1 MENWKDNVSFVLV
14 EPKESGNI
22 GASAR
27 AIKNMGFMNLCMV
40 NPPSQLT
47 DEARWFACN
56 ALDVLESARSYPD
69 FKSAIADKAIVVG
82 TSRRTGKRRGM
93 ILPLEQGAK
102 KIIERAKAG
111 KVAILFGREAKGLLN
126 EEVDECGLLLT
137 IPTSKEHRS
146 LNLSQAVIIVAY
158 ELLKAGY
165 ADDKEAK
172 GETDQTKGQG
182 RMDIQNVNLPSNTHK
197 DSATDL
203 PKFPSPLR
211 GDGVGGGVQQWS
223 LHPPLNPLP
232 SREGTT
238 NGKSANSKSL
248 EEQRAAEKRRTRNS
262 RQKPSPRMFE
272 SGEFGTQLVSY
283 EEISTLYN
291 RMTETLKLLEY
302 IPRGDRDLEAKIMQN
317 LKHFIARAGL
327 TEWELNMLHGILTQ
341 IEKKVKS

>member
-1 MENWKDNVSFVLV
+1 MKNWKDNVSFVLV

-27 AIKNMGFMNLCMV
+27 AIKNMGFMNLCLV
-40 NPPSQLT
+40 NPPELLT

-56 ALDVLESARSYPD
+56 ALEVLESAQSYPD
-69 FKSAIADKAIVVG
+69 VKSAIKDKAIVVG

-93 ILPLEQGAK
+93 ILPVEQGAK
-102 KIIERAKAG
+102 QIIERAKSG
-111 KVAILFGREAKGLLN
+111 KVAILFGREDKGLLN

-146 LNLSQAVIIVAY
+146 LNLAQAVLIVAY

-165 ADDKEAK
+165 ES
-172 GETDQTKGQG
+172 QG
-182 RMDIQNVNLPSNTHK
+182 S
-197 DSATDL
+197 
-203 PKFPSPLR
+203 
-211 GDGVGGGVQQWS
+211 GVGVQ
-223 LHPPLNPLP
+223 
-232 SREGTT
+232 G
-238 NGKSANSKSL
+238 SADK
-248 EEQRAAEKRRTRNS
+248 KRTRNS

-283 EEISTLYN
+283 EKIGALYN

-317 LKHFIARAGL
+317 LKHFIARSGL
-327 TEWELNMLHGILTQ
+327 TDWELNMMHGILSQ
-341 IEKKVKS
+341 IEKKVK

>member
-1 MENWKDNVSFVLV
+1 MVNWKDNVSFVLV

-56 ALDVLESARSYPD
+56 ALDVLETARSYPD
-69 FKSAIADKAIVVG
+69 FRSAIADKAIVVG

-146 LNLSQAVIIVAY
+146 LNLAQAVLIVAY

-165 ADDKEAK
+165 ESQ
-172 GETDQTKGQG
+172 E
-182 RMDIQNVNLPSNTHK
+182 S
-197 DSATDL
+197 
-203 PKFPSPLR
+203 
-211 GDGVGGGVQQWS
+211 GVGDQG
-223 LHPPLNPLP
+223 L
-232 SREGTT
+232 
-238 NGKSANSKSL
+238 
-248 EEQRAAEKRRTRNS
+248 AEKSRTRNS
-262 RQKPSPRMFE
+262 RKKPSPRMME

-283 EEISTLYN
+283 EEIHTLYD
-291 RMTETLKLLEY
+291 RMAEILKLLEY
-302 IPRGDRDLEAKIMQN
+302 IPRGDRDIEAKIMQN

-327 TEWELNMLHGILTQ
+327 TDWELNMLHGILSQ
-341 IEKKVKS
+341 IEKKAKN

>member
-40 NPPSQLT
+40 NPPAQLT

-56 ALDVLESARSYPD
+56 ALDVLESAQSYPD
-69 FKSAIADKAIVVG
+69 FKSAIADKSIVVG

-146 LNLSQAVIIVAY
+146 LNLSQAVVIVAY

-165 ADDKEAK
+165 ESQGSGVRDQGLAK
-172 GETDQTKGQG
+172 K
-182 RMDIQNVNLPSNTHK
+182 
-197 DSATDL
+197 
-203 PKFPSPLR
+203 R
-211 GDGVGGGVQQWS
+211 G
-223 LHPPLNPLP
+223 
-232 SREGTT
+232 
-238 NGKSANSKSL
+238 A
-248 EEQRAAEKRRTRNS
+248 RNS

-272 SGEFGTQLVSY
+272 SGEFGTQLVTY

-317 LKHFIARAGL
+317 LKHFIARSGL
-327 TEWELNMLHGILTQ
+327 TDWELNMIHGILTQ
-341 IEKKVKS
+341 IEKKVKN

>member
-1 MENWKDNVSFVLV
+1 MENWKENVSFILV

-27 AIKNMGFMNLCMV
+27 AIKNMGFMNLCLV

-56 ALDVLESARSYPD
+56 ALDVLESAQSYPD

-93 ILPLEQGAK
+93 ILPLVQGAK
-102 KIIERAKAG
+102 KIIERAKSG

-146 LNLSQAVIIVAY
+146 LNLSQAVLIVAY

-165 ADDKEAK
+165 AEKAEGEGQKAK
-172 GETDQTKGQG
+172 GETDKAKGKVRRQ
-182 RMDIQNVNLPSNTHK
+182 
-197 DSATDL
+197 
-203 PKFPSPLR
+203 R
-211 GDGVGGGVQQWS
+211 GG
-223 LHPPLNPLP
+223 N
-232 SREGTT
+232 
-238 NGKSANSKSL
+238 
-248 EEQRAAEKRRTRNS
+248 
-262 RQKPSPRMFE
+262 QKPSPRMME
-272 SGEFGTQLVSY
+272 SGEFGTQLVTY
-283 EEISTLYN
+283 EEISALYT

-317 LKHFIARAGL
+317 LKHFIARSGL
-327 TEWELNMLHGILTQ
+327 TDWELNMMHGILTQ
-341 IEKKVKS
+341 IEKKVKN

>member
-1 MENWKDNVSFVLV
+1 MENWKENVSFVLV

-56 ALDVLESARSYPD
+56 ALDVLDSAQSYPD
-69 FKSAIADKAIVVG
+69 FKSAIADKTIVVG

-102 KIIERAKAG
+102 KIVERAKAG

-146 LNLSQAVIIVAY
+146 LNLSQAVLIVAY

-165 ADDKEAK
+165 AEKAESKEQSETAK
-172 GETDQTKGQG
+172 GEGLKAKGLGETDKAKGKG
-182 RMDIQNVNLPSNTHK
+182 RRQ
-197 DSATDL
+197 
-203 PKFPSPLR
+203 R
-211 GDGVGGGVQQWS
+211 GEKQQ
-223 LHPPLNPLP
+223 
-232 SREGTT
+232 
-238 NGKSANSKSL
+238 
-248 EEQRAAEKRRTRNS
+248 
-262 RQKPSPRMFE
+262 PSPRMME

-317 LKHFIARAGL
+317 LKHFIARSGL
-327 TEWELNMLHGILTQ
+327 TDWELNMLHGILTQ
-341 IEKKVKS
+341 IEKKVTI

>member
-1 MENWKDNVSFVLV
+1 MENWKENVSFVLV

-27 AIKNMGFMNLCMV
+27 AIKNMGFMNLSLV

-56 ALDVLESARSYPD
+56 ALDVLESAQTYPD
-69 FKSAIADKAIVVG
+69 FRSAVADKAIVVG

-146 LNLSQAVIIVAY
+146 LNLSQAVMIVAY

-165 ADDKEAK
+165 ESQGSVNSVNKEFISK
-172 GETDQTKGQG
+172 TPSPSPSGGEG
-182 RMDIQNVNLPSNTHK
+182 NNT
-197 DSATDL
+197 A
-203 PKFPSPLR
+203 PPLR
-211 GDGVGGGVQQWS
+211 GGDEGEGGVCD
-223 LHPPLNPLP
+223 L
-232 SREGTT
+232 T
-238 NGKSANSKSL
+238 NDRLSN
-248 EEQRAAEKRRTRNS
+248 KRRTRNS

-272 SGEFGTQLVSY
+272 SGEYGTQLVSY
-283 EEISTLYN
+283 EEISTLYS
-291 RMTETLKLLEY
+291 RMTEILKLLEY

-317 LKHFIARAGL
+317 LKHFIARSGL

-341 IEKKVKS
+341 IEKKVKQHSIYPAPL

>member
-40 NPPSQLT
+40 NPPPQLT

-56 ALDVLESARSYPD
+56 ALDVLESAQTYPD

-93 ILPLEQGAK
+93 ILPLEQGARN
-102 KIIERAKAG
+102 IIERAKSG

-146 LNLSQAVIIVAY
+146 LNLSQAVMIVAY

-165 ADDKEAK
+165 ESQGSGAERQ
-172 GETDQTKGQG
+172 GLGSRGQG
-182 RMDIQNVNLPSNTHK
+182 
-197 DSATDL
+197 
-203 PKFPSPLR
+203 
-211 GDGVGGGVQQWS
+211 VG
-223 LHPPLNPLP
+223 
-232 SREGTT
+232 
-238 NGKSANSKSL
+238 
-248 EEQRAAEKRRTRNS
+248 EKQTRKKEK
-262 RQKPSPRMFE
+262 QTPRMME

-283 EEISTLYN
+283 EEISALYS

-317 LKHFIARAGL
+317 LKHFIARSGL
-327 TEWELNMLHGILTQ
+327 TDWELNMIHGILTQ

>member
-56 ALDVLESARSYPD
+56 ALDVLETARSYPD
-69 FKSAIADKAIVVG
+69 FKSAIADKSIVVG

-93 ILPLEQGAK
+93 ILPLEQGAR
-102 KIIERAKAG
+102 KIIEKAKAG

-146 LNLSQAVIIVAY
+146 LNLSQAVMIVAY

-165 ADDKEAK
+165 EEKAKGEEHGEAAKGEGLKAK
-172 GETDQTKGQG
+172 GETDSKG
-182 RMDIQNVNLPSNTHK
+182 
-197 DSATDL
+197 
-203 PKFPSPLR
+203 
-211 GDGVGGGVQQWS
+211 
-223 LHPPLNPLP
+223 
-232 SREGTT
+232 
-238 NGKSANSKSL
+238 
-248 EEQRAAEKRRTRNS
+248 KRRRVRGEN
-262 RQKPSPRMFE
+262 QKPSPRMFE

-327 TEWELNMLHGILTQ
+327 TDWELNMIHGILTQ
-341 IEKKVKS
+341 IEKKVKN

>member
-27 AIKNMGFMNLCMV
+27 AIKNMGFMNLCLV
-40 NPPSQLT
+40 SPPSLLT

-69 FKSAIADKAIVVG
+69 VKSAIMDKAIVVG

-93 ILPLEQGAK
+93 ILPLEQGARN
-102 KIIERAKAG
+102 IIERAKSG
-111 KVAILFGREAKGLLN
+111 KIAILFGREDKGLLN

-146 LNLSQAVIIVAY
+146 LNLSQAVLIVAY

-165 ADDKEAK
+165 EEQAR
-172 GETDQTKGQG
+172 GKGQG
-182 RMDIQNVNLPSNTHK
+182 ATARGEGRKAK
-197 DSATDL
+197 DKKQT
-203 PKFPSPLR
+203 
-211 GDGVGGGVQQWS
+211 
-223 LHPPLNPLP
+223 
-232 SREGTT
+232 
-238 NGKSANSKSL
+238 
-248 EEQRAAEKRRTRNS
+248 
-262 RQKPSPRMFE
+262 PRMME

-283 EEISTLYN
+283 EEIGALYN

-317 LKHFIARAGL
+317 LKHFIARSGL
-327 TEWELNMLHGILTQ
+327 TDWELNMLHGILTQ
-341 IEKKVKS
+341 IEKKVKT

>member
-1 MENWKDNVSFVLV
+1 MANWKDNVSFVLV

-27 AIKNMGFMNLCMV
+27 AIKNMGFMNLCLV

-47 DEARWFACN
+47 NEARWFACN
-56 ALDVLESARSYPD
+56 ALDVLESAQSYPD
-69 FKSAIADKAIVVG
+69 FKSAISDKAIVVG

-93 ILPLEQGAK
+93 ILPLEQGAQ

-111 KVAILFGREAKGLLN
+111 KVAILFGREARGLLN

-146 LNLSQAVIIVAY
+146 LNLSQAVMIVAY

-165 ADDKEAK
+165 EEQARGKGQGVRAD
-172 GETDQTKGQG
+172 GETDKTKG
-182 RMDIQNVNLPSNTHK
+182 
-197 DSATDL
+197 
-203 PKFPSPLR
+203 
-211 GDGVGGGVQQWS
+211 
-223 LHPPLNPLP
+223 
-232 SREGTT
+232 
-238 NGKSANSKSL
+238 
-248 EEQRAAEKRRTRNS
+248 KRRRVRGEN
-262 RQKPSPRMFE
+262 QKPSPRMME

-327 TEWELNMLHGILTQ
+327 TEWELNMIHGILTQ
-341 IEKKVKS
+341 IEKKVKN

>member
-1 MENWKDNVSFVLV
+1 MENWKDNVSFILV

-27 AIKNMGFMNLCMV
+27 AIKNMGFMHLALV
-40 NPPSQLT
+40 NPPTELA

-56 ALDVLESARSYPD
+56 ALDVLESAQSYPD
-69 FKSAIADKAIVVG
+69 FKSAIADRAIVVG

-146 LNLSQAVIIVAY
+146 LNLAQAVLIVAY
-158 ELLKAGY
+158 ELLKAG
-165 ADDKEAK
+165 
-172 GETDQTKGQG
+172 
-182 RMDIQNVNLPSNTHK
+182 H
-197 DSATDL
+197 
-203 PKFPSPLR
+203 
-211 GDGVGGGVQQWS
+211 
-223 LHPPLNPLP
+223 
-232 SREGTT
+232 
-238 NGKSANSKSL
+238 
-248 EEQRAAEKRRTRNS
+248 EEQARGKEQGAKVEERKARDNK
-262 RQKPSPRMFE
+262 QKQTPRMME

-283 EEISTLYN
+283 EEISALYT

-317 LKHFIARAGL
+317 LKHFIARSGL
-327 TEWELNMLHGILTQ
+327 TDWELNMLHGILSQ
-341 IEKKVKS
+341 IEKKVKN

>member
-1 MENWKDNVSFVLV
+1 MENWKENVSFILV

-27 AIKNMGFMNLCMV
+27 AIKNMGFMNLCLV
-40 NPPSQLT
+40 NPPSLLT

-69 FKSAIADKAIVVG
+69 VKSAIRDKAIVVG

-93 ILPLEQGAK
+93 ILPLEQGARN
-102 KIIERAKAG
+102 IIERAKSG
-111 KVAILFGREAKGLLN
+111 KVAILFGREDKGLLN

-146 LNLSQAVIIVAY
+146 LNLSQAVLIVAY

-165 ADDKEAK
+165 EIKGSVSFGDPPRRGAGDQGLAK
-172 GETDQTKGQG
+172 NRK
-182 RMDIQNVNLPSNTHK
+182 
-197 DSATDL
+197 
-203 PKFPSPLR
+203 
-211 GDGVGGGVQQWS
+211 
-223 LHPPLNPLP
+223 
-232 SREGTT
+232 
-238 NGKSANSKSL
+238 
-248 EEQRAAEKRRTRNS
+248 TRNS
-262 RQKPSPRMFE
+262 KQNPSPRMFE

-283 EEISTLYN
+283 QEISALYT

-317 LKHFIARAGL
+317 LKHFIARSGL
-327 TEWELNMLHGILTQ
+327 TDWELNMLHGILSQ
-341 IEKKVKS
+341 IEKKLKD

>member
-69 FKSAIADKAIVVG
+69 FKSAIRDKAIVVG

-93 ILPLEQGAK
+93 ILPVEQGAG

-146 LNLSQAVIIVAY
+146 LNLSQAVLIVAY

-165 ADDKEAK
+165 ESQGLGDR
-172 GETDQTKGQG
+172 DQGLTK
-182 RMDIQNVNLPSNTHK
+182 K
-197 DSATDL
+197 
-203 PKFPSPLR
+203 R
-211 GDGVGGGVQQWS
+211 G
-223 LHPPLNPLP
+223 
-232 SREGTT
+232 
-238 NGKSANSKSL
+238 A
-248 EEQRAAEKRRTRNS
+248 RNS
-262 RQKPSPRMFE
+262 RQRPSPKMME
-272 SGEFGTQLVSY
+272 SGEYGTQLVSY
-283 EEISTLYN
+283 EEISALYN

-317 LKHFIARAGL
+317 LKHFIARSGL
-327 TEWELNMLHGILTQ
+327 TDWELNMLHGILTQ
-341 IEKKVKS
+341 IEKKVKN

>member
-1 MENWKDNVSFVLV
+1 MENWKGNVFFVLV

-27 AIKNMGFMNLCMV
+27 AMKNMGFQNLSMV
-40 NPPSQLT
+40 KPPAQLT

-56 ALDVLESARSYPD
+56 ALDVLESAQSYPD
-69 FKSAIADKAIVVG
+69 FKSAISDKAFVVG

-93 ILPLEQGAK
+93 ILPLEQGAR
-102 KIIERAKAG
+102 KIIERARSG

-146 LNLSQAVIIVAY
+146 LNLSQAVLIVAY

-165 ADDKEAK
+165 ADEKAKGEGHGEAAK
-172 GETDQTKGQG
+172 GETDQTKG
-182 RMDIQNVNLPSNTHK
+182 RRRRV
-197 DSATDL
+197 
-203 PKFPSPLR
+203 R
-211 GDGVGGGVQQWS
+211 GG
-223 LHPPLNPLP
+223 N
-232 SREGTT
+232 
-238 NGKSANSKSL
+238 
-248 EEQRAAEKRRTRNS
+248 
-262 RQKPSPRMFE
+262 QKPSPRMFE

-283 EEISTLYN
+283 EEISALYN

-317 LKHFIARAGL
+317 LKHFIARSGL
-327 TEWELNMLHGILTQ
+327 TDWELNMLHGILTQ